1 VTQTKSQTPDN
12 DWRLLLRLLP
22 YVKRYPRE
30 LLAALIL
37 LIPVA
42 FSGAIQPLI
51 IGQAVSLLRNES
63 AWGFLKNL
71 PVNTALNYLVIILA
85 ITIVVRLIFVGIQG
99 FIVQKMG
106 QEITA
111 DVRQDLFDH
120 VTSLSVNFFHRTP
133 VGRLVTRLT
142 NDVEALGEV
151 FASGAIGVVSDI
163 VSILAIMVT
172 MFWVQWQLALVLV
185 GMLIPVTGLI
195 IYFQQQY
202 RIANYQAREELSRL
216 NSQLQENVSGIN
228 VVQLFRRE
236 EVNSRLFKTVNL
248 KYRKAVDKTIFH
260 DSAVSATLEWI
271 SLVAIAAVLG
281 LGGWL
286 ILRGNIEFGV
296 LTAFILYGQ
305 RLFNPLR
312 QFADK
317 FTMFQSGFTAIERI
331 GELMAEPVEI
341 KDQAVITPIEINAAL
356 KGAQGEIC
364 FEDVWFGYKTDE
376 YVLKNL
382 NFTIK
387 PGEKVALVGPTG
399 AGKSSIIRLLCRL
412 HDPSQGRILVDSI
425 DIRELSQQQL
435 RRFIGVILQDS
446 FLFAG
451 DVKRNI
457 TLGEDYDLAAVQR
470 AAQLTN
476 VDRLIEELP
485 QGYHTQLRE
494 RGSNLSGGQKQL
506 LAFARVAIREPYV
519 LVMDEATASLDVR
532 TEAEIQEALLHLLE
546 DRTAIIIAHR
556 LSTIRHVDRI
566 FVLKQGE
573 IVETGDHDQLLA
585 QQGLYA
591 SLYQLQML
599 GS

>member
-1 VTQTKSQTPDN
+1 MTQTKSQTPDN

-195 IYFQQQY
+195 IYF
-202 RIANYQAREELSRL
+202 
-216 NSQLQENVSGIN
+216 
-228 VVQLFRRE
+228 
-236 EVNSRLFKTVNL
+236 
-248 KYRKAVDKTIFH
+248 
-260 DSAVSATLEWI
+260 
-271 SLVAIAAVLG
+271 
-281 LGGWL
+281 
-286 ILRGNIEFGV
+286 
-296 LTAFILYGQ
+296 
-305 RLFNPLR
+305 
-312 QFADK
+312 
-317 FTMFQSGFTAIERI
+317 
-331 GELMAEPVEI
+331 
-341 KDQAVITPIEINAAL
+341 
-356 KGAQGEIC
+356 
-364 FEDVWFGYKTDE
+364 
-376 YVLKNL
+376 
-382 NFTIK
+382 
-387 PGEKVALVGPTG
+387 
-399 AGKSSIIRLLCRL
+399 
-412 HDPSQGRILVDSI
+412 
-425 DIRELSQQQL
+425 
-435 RRFIGVILQDS
+435 
-446 FLFAG
+446 
-451 DVKRNI
+451 
-457 TLGEDYDLAAVQR
+457 
-470 AAQLTN
+470 
-476 VDRLIEELP
+476 
-485 QGYHTQLRE
+485 
-494 RGSNLSGGQKQL
+494 
-506 LAFARVAIREPYV
+506 
-519 LVMDEATASLDVR
+519 
-532 TEAEIQEALLHLLE
+532 
-546 DRTAIIIAHR
+546 
-556 LSTIRHVDRI
+556 
-566 FVLKQGE
+566 
-573 IVETGDHDQLLA
+573 
-585 QQGLYA
+585 
-591 SLYQLQML
+591 
-599 GS
+599 